1 MNGYTNE
8 IIVIDGYL
16 KKDTDTMDS
25 NETRN
30 KSNVDLLYQVYS
42 QRINIR
48 MNIPMHYNWLKIIK
62 FFKIYF
68 TFAIYLAHL

>member
-1 MNGYTNE
+1 MVGIFIEKLVKNGRIHERNNS
-8 IIVIDGYL
+8 DRRL
-16 KKDTDTMDS
+16 KKDTDKMDF

-48 MNIPMHYNWLKIIK
+48 MNIPMHYN
-62 FFKIYF
+62 
-68 TFAIYLAHL
+68 